1 MAKKECDIA
10 IPMKSLNGAASI
22 QENELGEW
30 SGDWYQDS
38 CILVFGDTGTGKS
51 TLLNLF
57 TGNQAHT
64 GRLPNGTTDEN
75 RIYEDKIH
83 EKYPKWMDTIGL
95 NDAKNEMDKS
105 ELYQSYLRML
115 KDNNVNSVHAVIWTM
130 LPDMKYKYEHRRQAL
145 YIQALFDTID
155 DQGNRSRI
163 NVWKNVILL
172 CKGIFDEEDFQGAKS
187 AITDILGDNAVTSNN
202 IECINMEAF
211 AKIDKTRLDFNCQ
224 QAISTK
230 NRLNEVLGN
239 MKTPLYLNFKPM
251 ICLDCGQKG
260 DPRLMEYW
268 CHLEKEK
275 LK

>member
-1 MAKKECDIA
+1 
-10 IPMKSLNGAASI
+10 
-22 QENELGEW
+22 
-30 SGDWYQDS
+30 
-38 CILVFGDTGTGKS
+38 
-51 TLLNLF
+51 
-57 TGNQAHT
+57 
-64 GRLPNGTTDEN
+64 
-75 RIYEDKIH
+75 
-83 EKYPKWMDTIGL
+83 MDTIGL
-95 NDAKNEMDKS
+95 NDTKNEMDKS
-105 ELYQSYLRML
+105 EIYQSYLRML
-115 KDNNVNSVHAVIWTM
+115 KANNVNSVHAVIWTM
-130 LPDMKYKYEHRRQAL
+130 LPDMKYKDEHRRQAL

-172 CKGIFDEEDFQGAKS
+172 CKGIFDEQDFQGAKS

-251 ICLDCGQKG
+251 ICLD
-260 DPRLMEYW
+260 L
-268 CHLEKEK
+268 
-275 LK
+275 